1 METLLQSRSLVQ
13 RAFWLIRLRWVAIA
27 GLAGATF
34 FASEF
39 LKVTLP
45 TTQLFILSGI
55 LLGYNFVL
63 YDLVK
68 YFTWG
73 RRRPKHNTVS
83 RIITFQISMDLLI
96 LTVILHYSGGI
107 ENPFFLYF
115 VFHMV
120 LTSIMLSKAQS
131 YIQATLAV
139 LFFGGCV
146 AGEYTGIIKHYEL
159 VGFAAHN
166 LYQNGLFVFGTFFIF
181 TTTLYLVVYM
191 TTSVT
196 GQLRKQ
202 QDDFERANYE
212 LQQKDNLKNE
222 YVLRVT
228 HDIKGHLA
236 AIESCLD
243 VILNDLAGPVET
255 KQRDLIERAHRRAS
269 RCMAFIKALLR
280 LTRMKLTGELD
291 MENFSIRNTIFN
303 TLTSIERRAAAKN
316 LRVTHSIDEGV
327 DQICGEPVLLEE
339 AIVNILYN
347 AARYTPDKGRIHIS
361 ATDEGKT
368 ILIQISDSGIGIP
381 PGDEKKIFEEFHR
394 AENARQ
400 IEHDGTGLGLSI
412 AKQVV
417 DRHHGEISAKN
428 NEDAGST
435 FSIRLPKQPE

>member
-39 LKVTLP
+39 LKVALP
-45 TTQLFILSGI
+45 TTRLFILSGI
-55 LLGYNFVL
+55 LLGYNFIL

-73 RRRPKHNTVS
+73 KRQPKHTTVS
-83 RIITFQISMDLLI
+83 RIITFQISMDLFI
-96 LTVILHYSGGI
+96 LTVILHFAGGI

-139 LFFGGCV
+139 ILFGGCV
-146 AGEYTGIIKHYEL
+146 AGEYTGVIPHYEL
-159 VGFAAHN
+159 AGFGMHN
-166 LYQNGLFVFGTFFIF
+166 LYQNTIFVFGTFFIF

-196 GQLRKQ
+196 AQLRKQ
-202 QDDFERANYE
+202 QDEFEKANLE

-243 VILNDLAGPVET
+243 VILNDLVGPVEP

-269 RCMAFIKALLR
+269 RCMSFIKALLR

-291 MENFSIRNTIFN
+291 MEDFSIRNTIFN
-303 TLTSIERRAAAKN
+303 TLTSIERRVIAKN
-316 LRVTHSIDEGV
+316 IQVTHTIDEGV
-327 DQICGEPVLLEE
+327 DEIYGEPVLIEE

-347 AARYTPDKGRIHIS
+347 AARYTPENGRIHIS
-361 ATDEGKT
+361 VTDEGKT
-368 ILIQISDSGIGIP
+368 VLIQISDTGIGIP
-381 PGDEKKIFEEFHR
+381 AGEEEKIFEEFHR

-400 IEHDGTGLGLSI
+400 VERDGTGLGLSI

-417 DRHHGEISAKN
+417 DRHHGQIFVKN
-428 NEDAGST
+428 NENAGST
-435 FSIRLPKQPE
+435 FSIHLPKKPD